1 MPDEPKRPPTAAPPR
16 RLARLWRWAW
26 RGALVV
32 LALVVFAVA
41 GALVFVESD
50 SGRDLAR
57 ETAAEHGLALDYGD
71 LELSPFSGAIRL
83 AALRLP
89 MTEGCRVHGDDW
101 LRVGRVDVRWDAGEA
116 LAGRLR
122 DVRVLVEGV
131 DFLHAI
137 DAQGTD
143 CLLLALQSL
152 LGEDAPTEPTPLS
165 RSLAALTLPP
175 ELAGLEVASLEVRNV
190 RVRFV
195 DAREGVDVEVEG
207 PTLRGHAHEEAGVLR
222 GELVLGSADEG
233 LRVRVNENEARLATE
248 HRVVLGGGVSGD
260 AITLTSATTLRALV
274 LEAPLVDVDALR
286 LPRELLVLDAEARF
300 EPDAARTSVQV
311 TRLAVLDDV
320 ATGQGGVT
328 MPDEGRLTI
337 APSSIEVDL
346 GSLAAAIPEL
356 VDLALD
362 DVRATARATP
372 IDGSAASAGSAA
384 DGTAESAGSA
394 AEGPDE
400 VRFELDA
407 RAGRIALPEERAV
420 IERATIEGRGTWRGE
435 RVSFD
440 VDARADAVAA
450 KDAGTTLAGRA
461 LVLEAH
467 ATELALDGS
476 RGAAHATLG
485 LTDLS
490 VQAGDLR
497 ASIASLSLALEAPSV
512 REPRA
517 TLTTGAVDVRA
528 GTTRAQLPSLALS
541 AAAHE
546 LDPDFV
552 APVTFEGSLRAP
564 RIGLDADGLQLTPRE
579 LSLNFE
585 GTARSPTELDVRTHT
600 RVATIEARQDAL
612 AAQVDGLDLRLALN
626 ELVLA
631 EAGSRATL
639 VVDARTRRVDL
650 RDAIQHVVIDGLGIS
665 SRAPIAGGTPARLT
679 GRIPLGNVRYATAD
693 REPTPIVERGEL
705 AWTLSELRLD
715 TVIARSRARLNA
727 ELQLWPMAD
736 AEPVET
742 PEEIAAREQRRAERR
757 ARLIAEAEARGEAPP
772 TFEDGPRERTLRA
785 GVRAHFDRGAGELDV
800 ELRGRTVAM
809 IGPLLGMDELAL
821 ERARANLTLHG
832 TYAGLDRADPTIAHR
847 GELRLRRIGL
857 RGEGG
862 APLVF
867 PRIVAT
873 LDHTARAAIHDA
885 TLRLEI
891 EPPTLGEE
899 TLPHGVTL
907 VTTARADLNALSI
920 HSETRSENAGD
931 MSFALD
937 VDANLETDGTLV
949 HRERLVA
956 EGLRGLSQWLP
967 PELPVRVDSAQIDGE
982 GRVFHAIDA
991 AAPSFEQTV
1000 RVAASSLRYRERGGI
1015 RVRVPKVL
1023 VSSTLRGDERSLAG
1037 EAALEITTIDVV
1049 DGLHR
1054 VTATDTRQALRFESQ
1069 GSPENRRTTLHTEG
1083 SIGLVEQDF
1092 VPAYPMEAIT
1102 LVGDVT
1108 TDRRSFRIDRLV
1120 LANERGGT
1128 RLELSQEV
1136 ERIGLDHE
1144 EALARQAAE
1153 RARRAATP
1161 LTPEEQAREER
1172 RAQRRAERAA
1182 REAAEGRGPPPPV
1195 ETAAPV
1201 RVTMRGR
1208 LQQDL
1213 ARLDGAPS
1221 ALAASGRIDLPF
1233 TIESGDGSLFRMH
1246 AQAEL
1251 EDVDLSLPGLAIAL
1265 RGARARVPIEEAFLL
1280 SRDGFRVVVNTER
1293 SAFARVRHLDTISAD
1308 DEAFVELDAIRVG
1321 EVEVGPLTG
1330 RLRLDRNVFALDD
1343 VRLNHRE
1350 ALITGQ
1356 VLVDYVP
1363 GRESVTFRG
1372 NITGLR
1378 TRTSRSP
1385 LDANAAVVFT
1395 PSRLELDGRIQIV
1408 RVATAHLR
1416 GLLDLLDPYREDP
1429 SLNSLRGV
1437 LRFAHPNQVTLDLA
1451 QGLMSLEVELGGIIG
1466 RFLDVSAIRGIPL
1479 GPLMNRHV
1487 APLLGRDE

>member
-16 RLARLWRWAW
+16 RLARLWRWTW
-26 RGALVV
+26 RGALGLTSLV
-32 LALVVFAVA
+32 ALTVA

-50 SGRDLAR
+50 AGRDLAR
-57 ETAAEHGLALDYGD
+57 ESAAEHGLSLDYD
-71 LELSPFSGAIRL
+71 RLELSPFSGEAKL
-83 AALRLP
+83 GALRLP
-89 MTEGCRVHGDDW
+89 MPERCRVHGEDW
-101 LRVGRVDVRWDAGEA
+101 LRVERVDLGWDAGEA
-116 LAGRLR
+116 LAGRLS
-122 DVRVLVEGV
+122 DVRVIVEGV
-131 DFLHAI
+131 DLVYAI

-143 CLLLALQSL
+143 CVQQALLSL
-152 LGEDAPTEPTPLS
+152 LGDDAPTEPMPLS
-165 RSLAALTLPP
+165 GSLAALTIPP
-175 ELAGLEVASLEVRNV
+175 ELAGIEVASLEIRDVRA
-190 RVRFV
+190 RFV
-195 DAREGVDVEVEG
+195 DVPNGLSVEVEG
-207 PTLRGHAHEEAGVLR
+207 PTLRGHAREEAGVLR

-233 LRVRVNENEARLATE
+233 LRVRANESDAQLVME
-248 HRVVLGGGVSGD
+248 HRIVLGGASGNE
-260 AITLTSATTLRALV
+260 ITLASSTTLHALI

-286 LPRELLVLDAEARF
+286 LPRELLGLDATARF
-300 EPDAARTSVQV
+300 EPEVARTSVQV
-311 TRLAVLDDV
+311 TRLAVLDEV
-320 ATGQGGVT
+320 ATGQGGVAI
-328 MPDEGRLTI
+328 PDEARIRI

-356 VDLALD
+356 VDLAFD
-362 DVRATARATP
+362 DVRATARVTP
-372 IDGSAASAGSAA
+372 
-384 DGTAESAGSA
+384 
-394 AEGPDE
+394 AEGAEE
-400 VRFELDA
+400 VRFELDV
-407 RAGRIALPEERAV
+407 RAGRLALPEERAV
-420 IERATIEGRGTWRGE
+420 IERATIAGRGTWRGDQ
-435 RVSFD
+435 VSFE
-440 VDARADAVAA
+440 VDARADAVATR
-450 KDAGTTLAGRA
+450 GTDVALTGRA
-461 LVLEAH
+461 VVLEAD
-467 ATELALDGS
+467 ATGLAVDGT
-476 RGAAHATLG
+476 RGAANATLT
-485 LTDLS
+485 LAEIS
-490 VQAGDLR
+490 VGVGDLR
-497 ASIASLSLALEAPSV
+497 ASVARPSLVLEAPSV
-512 REPRA
+512 RAPRA
-517 TLTTGAVDVRA
+517 TLTAGAVDMRA
-528 GTTRAQLPSLALS
+528 GAIRAELPSVALH

-546 LDPDFV
+546 LDPRFAV
-552 APVTFEGSLRAP
+552 PVTFEGSVRTVSAE
-564 RIGLDADGLQLTPRE
+564 IDADGLRLTPQK
-579 LSLNFE
+579 LGITFD
-585 GTARSPTELDVRTHT
+585 GVARTPTELDVRTRT
-600 RVATIEARQDAL
+600 RVAALEARQDAL
-612 AAQVDGLDLRLALN
+612 TAQVDGFDLRFALS

-631 EAGSRATL
+631 EAGPRGTV
-639 VVDARTRRVDL
+639 VVDGRTRRVDL
-650 RDAIQHVVIDGLGIS
+650 RDAIQHVVIDGLGLS
-665 SRAPIAGGTPARLT
+665 SRVPIAGGAPARLT

-693 REPTPIVERGEL
+693 REPTPIVERGEV
-705 AWTLSELRLD
+705 AWALSELRLD
-715 TVIARSRARLNA
+715 PVLARSRARLSG
-727 ELQLWPMAD
+727 ELQLWPVAG

-742 PEEIAAREQRRAERR
+742 AEELAAREQRRAERR

-772 TFEDGPRERTLRA
+772 IFEDRPRERTLRA
-785 GVRAHFDRGAGELDV
+785 GVRAQFDRGAGELDV

-809 IGPLLGMDELAL
+809 LGPLLGMDELAL
-821 ERARANLTLHG
+821 ERARARMNLHG
-832 TYAGLDRADPTIAHR
+832 TYARLDRPDPSIVHR

-867 PRIVAT
+867 PRVVAT
-873 LDHTARAAIHDA
+873 LDHSARAAIHDA
-885 TLRLEI
+885 TLRIDI

-907 VTTARADLNALSI
+907 VTSARVDLNALSM

-931 MSFALD
+931 MSFELE
-937 VDANLETDGTLV
+937 VDANLDSSGTLV
-949 HRERLVA
+949 HRERLLA
-956 EGLRGLSQWLP
+956 EGLHGLEPWLP
-967 PELPVRVDSAQIDGE
+967 PELPVRVDSAQVHGE
-982 GRVFHAIDA
+982 GRVFHAIEA

-1000 RVAASSLRYRERGGI
+1000 RVAASALRYRERGGI
-1015 RVRVPKVL
+1015 LVRVPKVV
-1023 VSSTLRGDERSLAG
+1023 VSSTVRGDERSFRGDA
-1037 EAALEITTIDVV
+1037 ELEVTNIDVV

-1054 VTATDTRQALRFESQ
+1054 VTVTDTRQALRFDSE
-1069 GSPENRRTTLHTEG
+1069 GSPEDRRVRLHTEG

-1102 LVGDVT
+1102 LVGDAA
-1108 TDRRSFRIDRLV
+1108 TDRRSFRVERLV

-1136 ERIGLDHE
+1136 ERIGLDRE

-1161 LTPEEQAREER
+1161 VTPEEQARQER

-1182 REAAEGRGPPPPV
+1182 REAAEGRRPPPSV
-1195 ETAAPV
+1195 EPATPL

-1221 ALAASGRIDLPF
+1221 ALAGSGRIDVPF
-1233 TIESGDGSLFRMH
+1233 TVESGDGSLFRMH
-1246 AQAEL
+1246 ARAEVA
-1251 EDVDLSLPGLAIAL
+1251 DVDLSLPGMAIEL

-1293 SAFARVRHLDTISAD
+1293 SPFARVRHLDTIAPED
-1308 DEAFVELDAIRVG
+1308 DAFVELDAIRVG

-1395 PSRLELDGRIQIV
+1395 PSRLELDGRVQIV

-1437 LRFAHPNQVTLDLA
+1437 LRFAHPNQVTLDLS
-1451 QGLMSLEVELGGIIG
+1451 QGLMSLEVALGGIIG

-1487 APLLGRDE
+1487 APLVGRDE

>member
-16 RLARLWRWAW
+16 RLARLWRWTW
-26 RGALVV
+26 RGALV
-32 LALVVFAVA
+32 LLTLVVLTVA

-50 SGRDLAR
+50 AGRDLAR
-57 ETAAEHGLALDYGD
+57 ESAAEHGLALDYD
-71 LELSPFSGAIRL
+71 RLDLSPFSGEARL
-83 AALRLP
+83 GALRLP
-89 MTEGCRVHGDDW
+89 MPERCRSHGEDW
-101 LRVGRVDVRWDAGEA
+101 LKVERLDVRWDAGEA
-116 LAGRLR
+116 LAGRVR

-131 DFLHAI
+131 DFVYAI
-137 DAQGTD
+137 DAEGTD
-143 CLLLALQSL
+143 CLLLALQAL
-152 LGEDAPTEPTPLS
+152 LGDDAPTEPTPLS
-165 RSLAALTLPP
+165 QSLAVLTLPP
-175 ELAGLEVASLEVRNV
+175 ELAGLEVASLEIHDVHA
-190 RVRFV
+190 RFV
-195 DAREGVDVEVEG
+195 DARRGLDVEVEG
-207 PTLRGHAHEEAGVLR
+207 PTLQGHAREEAGVLR
-222 GELVLGSADEG
+222 GELVLGGADEG
-233 LRVRVNENEARLATE
+233 LRVRANENEARLAME
-248 HRVVLGGGVSGD
+248 HRIVLGD
-260 AITLTSATTLRALV
+260 EITLTSATTLHTLE

-286 LPRELLVLDAEARF
+286 LPRELLTLEAAARF
-300 EPDAARTSVQV
+300 EPDAARTSVRV

-320 ATGQGGVT
+320 ATAQGGVT

-337 APSSIEVDL
+337 VPSSIEVDL
-346 GSLAAAIPEL
+346 DSLAAAIPEL
-356 VDLALD
+356 VDLSLD

-372 IDGSAASAGSAA
+372 VDGSAASAGSAA
-384 DGTAESAGSA
+384 DGPAASAGSA
-394 AEGPDE
+394 ADGPDE

-407 RAGRIALPEERAV
+407 RAGRIALPEDRAV
-420 IERATIEGRGTWRGE
+420 IERATIEGRGTWRSE
-435 RVSFD
+435 QVSFD
-440 VDARADAVAA
+440 IDARADAVAA
-450 KDAGTTLAGRA
+450 KDTDTTLAGRT
-461 LVLEAH
+461 LILEAH
-467 ATELALDGS
+467 ATEVALDGS
-476 RGAAHATLG
+476 QGAASATLG
-485 LTDLS
+485 LAELS
-490 VQAGDLR
+490 VAAGDLR
-497 ASIASLSLALEAPSV
+497 ASLASLALTLQAPSV
-512 REPRA
+512 REPRV
-517 TLTTGAVDVRA
+517 TLTTGALDVRS
-528 GTTRAQLPSLALS
+528 GSTRAQLPSLALS

-546 LDPDFV
+546 LDPSFA
-552 APVTFEGSLRAP
+552 APVAFDGTLRAP

-579 LSLNFE
+579 LSLTLE

-600 RVATIEARQDAL
+600 RVATIEARRDAL

-639 VVDARTRRVDL
+639 VVEGRTRRVDL
-650 RDAIQHVVIDGLGIS
+650 RDAIQHVVIDGLGVS
-665 SRAPIAGGTPARLT
+665 SRAPIAGGTPARLA

-705 AWTLSELRLD
+705 VWTLSELRLD
-715 TVIARSRARLNA
+715 PVLARSRARLSA
-727 ELQLWPMAD
+727 ELQLWPMAG

-757 ARLIAEAEARGEAPP
+757 ARLIAEAEARGEEPP

-785 GVRAHFDRGAGELDV
+785 GVRARFDRGAGELDV

-821 ERARANLTLHG
+821 ERARARMTLHG

-1037 EAALEITTIDVV
+1037 DAELEITTIDVV

-1102 LVGDVT
+1102 LVGDVA
-1108 TDRRSFRIDRLV
+1108 TDRRSFRIERLV

-1136 ERIGLDHE
+1136 ERIGLDRE

-1153 RARRAATP
+1153 QARRAATP

-1182 REAAEGRGPPPPV
+1182 REAAEGRRPPPPV
-1195 ETAAPV
+1195 ETTAPV

-1233 TIESGDGSLFRMH
+1233 TVESGDGSLFRMH
-1246 AQAEL
+1246 ADAEL
-1251 EDVDLSLPGLAIAL
+1251 QDVDLSLPSLAIAL
-1265 RGARARVPIEEAFLL
+1265 RGARARVPIDEAFLL
-1280 SRDGFRVVVNTER
+1280 SRDGFHVVVNTER

-1487 APLLGRDE
+1487 APMLGRDE

>member
-1 MPDEPKRPPTAAPPR
+1 M
-16 RLARLWRWAW
+16 ARLWRWTW
-26 RGALVV
+26 RGALVLV
-32 LALVVFAVA
+32 ALVVITVA

-50 SGRDLAR
+50 AGRDLVR
-57 ETAAEHGLALDYGD
+57 ESAAEHGLALDYGS
-71 LELSPFSGAIRL
+71 LELSPISGAVSL
-83 AALRLP
+83 GALRLP
-89 MTEGCRVHGDDW
+89 MPERCRPHGEDW
-101 LRVGRVDVRWDAGEA
+101 LKVERVDLRWDAGEA

-122 DVRVLVEGV
+122 DVRVLVDGV
-131 DFLHAI
+131 DFLYAI
-137 DAQGTD
+137 DAEGTD
-143 CLLLALQSL
+143 CLQLALQSL
-152 LGEDAPTEPTPLS
+152 LGDDAPTEPTPLS
-165 RSLAALTLPP
+165 QSLAALTLPP

-190 RVRFV
+190 RARFV
-195 DAREGVDVEVEG
+195 DAREGLDVEVEG
-207 PTLRGHAHEEAGVLR
+207 PTLQGRAREEGGVLR

-233 LRVRVNENEARLATE
+233 LRVRANENEARLAME
-248 HRVVLGGGVSGD
+248 HRVVLGGGASGD
-260 AITLTSATTLRALV
+260 EITLTSATTLHTLE
-274 LEAPLVDVDALR
+274 LEAPLIDVDALR
-286 LPRELLVLDAEARF
+286 LPRELLTLEADARF
-300 EPDAARTSVQV
+300 EPDAARTSVRV

-337 APSSIEVDL
+337 ARSSIEVDL
-346 GSLAAAIPEL
+346 DSLAAAIPEL

-372 IDGSAASAGSAA
+372 IDG
-384 DGTAESAGSA
+384 T
-394 AEGPDE
+394 DE

-420 IERATIEGRGTWRGE
+420 VQSATANARGTWRGDH
-435 RVSFD
+435 VSFD
-440 VDARADAVAA
+440 AEVHADTIAG
-450 KDAGTTLAGRA
+450 KDADTTLAGRA
-461 LVLEAH
+461 LTLEAH
-467 ATELALDGS
+467 ATEVALDGTS
-476 RGAAHATLG
+476 GAASATLG
-485 LTDLS
+485 ISDLS
-490 VQAGDLR
+490 VDAGELR
-497 ASIASLSLALEAPSV
+497 ASLASLALALEAPSV
-512 REPRA
+512 AEPTV
-517 TLTTGAVDVRA
+517 TLTTGALDVRS
-528 GTTRAQLPSLALS
+528 GSTRAQLPSLVIS

-546 LDPDFV
+546 LDPSF
-552 APVTFEGSLRAP
+552 AGPVPFEGSLRTP
-564 RIGLDADGLQLTPRE
+564 RVGLDADGLQLTPRE
-579 LSLNFE
+579 VTIAFD
-585 GTARSPTELDVRTHT
+585 GTVRSPTELDVRTHT

-612 AAQVDGLDLRLALN
+612 VARVDGLDLRLALN

-639 VVDARTRRVDL
+639 VVDGRTRRVDL
-650 RDAIQHVVIDGLGIS
+650 RDAIQHVVIDGLGLS
-665 SRAPIAGGTPARLT
+665 TRAPIAGGTPARLT

-693 REPTPIVERGEL
+693 REPTPIVESGEL

-715 TVIARSRARLNA
+715 PVLARSRARLSA
-727 ELQLWPMAD
+727 ELQLWPMAG

-785 GVRAHFDRGAGELDV
+785 GVQARFDRGAGSLDV

-821 ERARANLTLHG
+821 ERARARMTLHG

-873 LDHTARAAIHDA
+873 LDHRARAAIHDA

-907 VTTARADLNALSI
+907 VTTARADLQALSI
-920 HSETRSENAGD
+920 HTETRSENAGD

-937 VDANLETDGTLV
+937 VDANLEADGTLV

-991 AAPSFEQTV
+991 AAPSFEQTL
-1000 RVAASSLRYRERGGI
+1000 RIAASALRYRERGGI

-1023 VSSTLRGDERSLAG
+1023 VSSTVRGDDRSLAG
-1037 EAALEITTIDVV
+1037 DAELEITTIDVV

-1102 LVGDVT
+1102 LVGDVA
-1108 TDRRSFRIDRLV
+1108 TDRRSFRIERLV

-1136 ERIGLDHE
+1136 ERIGLDRE

-1153 RARRAATP
+1153 QARRAATP

-1182 REAAEGRGPPPPV
+1182 REAAEGRRPPPPV

-1251 EDVDLSLPGLAIAL
+1251 EDVDLSLPGLDIAL

-1293 SAFARVRHLDTISAD
+1293 SPFARVRHLDAITAD

-1330 RLRLDRNVFALDD
+1330 SLRLDRNVFALDD
-1343 VRLNHRE
+1343 VRLRHRE

-1356 VLVDYVP
+1356 VLLDYVP

>member
-16 RLARLWRWAW
+16 RLARLWRWTW
-26 RGALVV
+26 RGALV
-32 LALVVFAVA
+32 LLTLVVLTVA

-50 SGRDLAR
+50 AGRDLAR
-57 ETAAEHGLALDYGD
+57 ESAAEHGLALDYD
-71 LELSPFSGAIRL
+71 RLDLSPFSGEARL
-83 AALRLP
+83 GALRLP
-89 MTEGCRVHGDDW
+89 MPERCRSHGEDW
-101 LRVGRVDVRWDAGEA
+101 LKVERLDVRWDAGEA

-131 DFLHAI
+131 DFVYAI
-137 DAQGTD
+137 DAEGTD
-143 CLLLALQSL
+143 CLLLALQAL
-152 LGEDAPTEPTPLS
+152 LGDDAPTEPTPLS
-165 RSLAALTLPP
+165 QSLAALTLPP
-175 ELAGLEVASLEVRNV
+175 ELAGLEVASLEIRDVRA
-190 RVRFV
+190 RFV
-195 DAREGVDVEVEG
+195 DARQGLDVEVEG
-207 PTLRGHAHEEAGVLR
+207 PTLQVHAREEAGVLR

-233 LRVRVNENEARLATE
+233 LRVRANENEARLAME
-248 HRVVLGGGVSGD
+248 HRIVLGD
-260 AITLTSATTLRALV
+260 EITLTSATTLNTLE

-286 LPRELLVLDAEARF
+286 LPRALLTLEAAARF
-300 EPDAARTSVQV
+300 EPDAARTSVRV

-337 APSSIEVDL
+337 APSAIEVDL
-346 GSLAAAIPEL
+346 DSLAAAIPEL

-372 IDGSAASAGSAA
+372 IE
-384 DGTAESAGSA
+384 GT
-394 AEGPDE
+394 DE

-435 RVSFD
+435 QVSFD

-450 KDAGTTLAGRA
+450 KDTDTTLAGRT
-461 LVLEAH
+461 LILEAH
-467 ATELALDGS
+467 ATEVALDGS
-476 RGAAHATLG
+476 QGAANATLG
-485 LTDLS
+485 LSDLS
-490 VQAGDLR
+490 VDAGDLR
-497 ASIASLSLALEAPSV
+497 ASLVSLALTLQAPSV
-512 REPRA
+512 REPTV
-517 TLTTGAVDVRA
+517 TLTTGALDVRS
-528 GTTRAQLPSLALS
+528 GSTRAQLPSLALS

-546 LDPDFV
+546 LDPSFA
-552 APVTFEGSLRAP
+552 APVAFEGSVRTS
-564 RIGLDADGLQLTPRE
+564 RIGLDADGLLLTPRE
-579 LSLNFE
+579 LSLTFE
-585 GTARSPTELDVRTHT
+585 GTARSPTELDVRTRT
-600 RVATIEARQDAL
+600 RVAAIEARQDAL

-715 TVIARSRARLNA
+715 PVIARSRARLSA
-727 ELQLWPMAD
+727 ELQLWPMAG

-742 PEEIAAREQRRAERR
+742 PEEIVAREQRRAERR
-757 ARLIAEAEARGEAPP
+757 ARLIAEAEARGEEPP

-785 GVRAHFDRGAGELDV
+785 GVRARFDRGAGELDV

-821 ERARANLTLHG
+821 ERARARMTLHG

-862 APLVF
+862 EPLVF
-867 PRIVAT
+867 PRVVAT

-885 TLRLEI
+885 TLRIEI

-937 VDANLETDGTLV
+937 VDANLEADGTLV

-1023 VSSTLRGDERSLAG
+1023 VSSTLRGDERSFAG
-1037 EAALEITTIDVV
+1037 DAELEITTIDVV

-1182 REAAEGRGPPPPV
+1182 REAAEGRLPPPPV

-1213 ARLDGAPS
+1213 ARLDGAPN

-1233 TIESGDGSLFRMH
+1233 TVESGDGSLFRMH
-1246 AQAEL
+1246 ADAEL
-1251 EDVDLSLPGLAIAL
+1251 QDVDLSLPGLAIAL
-1265 RGARARVPIEEAFLL
+1265 RGARARVPIDEAFLL
-1280 SRDGFRVVVNTER
+1280 SRDGFHVVVNTER

-1330 RLRLDRNVFALDD
+1330 RLRLDRNVFAFDD

-1429 SLNSLRGV
+1429 SLNSLRSV

-1451 QGLMSLEVELGGIIG
+1451 QGLMSLEVDLGGIIG

-1487 APLLGRDE
+1487 APMLGRDE